1 MLDYRPK
8 GEKSPNFLACL
19 AAALLLFSVV
29 RTDDAHAQAVE
40 LTHAPADLVTDS
52 LVASIKDWA
61 TKPIVIDSILGRNK
75 ASGVV
80 PQDQIDA
87 LDKQWRAER
96 EMDDQPLIT
105 SVLANPLSSYLTRIQ
120 ARSLGVL
127 SEIFVM
133 DQNGLN
139 AGQSSITSDYWQGD
153 EAKFQKSFGVGAGAV
168 FLDEAELN
176 EDTQTWRAQLNM
188 TIEDA
193 SGTPIGAITVELNL
207 TELERRQN
215 VGIGL

>member
-1 MLDYRPK
+1 MNSIQAAITGQARRNRKLLNDTKYL
-8 GEKSPNFLACL
+8 GERITSKVLPLQID
-19 AAALLLFSVV
+19 V
-29 RTDDAHAQAVE
+29 AHA
-40 LTHAPADLVTDS
+40 TDLS
-52 LVASIKDWA
+52 
-61 TKPIVIDSILGRNK
+61 
-75 ASGVV
+75 
-80 PQDQIDA
+80 QDQIDA

-153 EAKFQKSFGVGAGAV
+153 EAKFQKTYGAGAGAV
-168 FLDEAELN
+168 FLDEPELN
-176 EDTQTWRAQLNM
+176 EDTKSWRSQLNF
-188 TIEDA
+188 TVHDA
-193 SGTPIGAITVELNL
+193 DGAPIGHATVEVNL
-207 TELERRQN
+207 TELARRHRFMGN
-215 VGIGL
+215 